1 MWGSSIRHPSIYRK
15 GRMQKSWKSD
25 CSNEL
30 TSQQVNVEKKVISKK
45 KLITH
50 SHPGSVTVVLQ
61 LQKTSTMT
69 TRYGLRALQCL
80 RQGDGNSR
88 KRARERQTEIQG
100 EIERQTD
107 RQRERIRSG
116 FYTIFPGRLRELS

>member
-1 MWGSSIRHPSIYRK
+1 MA
-15 GRMQKSWKSD
+15 
-25 CSNEL
+25 
-30 TSQQVNVEKKVISKK
+30 
-45 KLITH
+45 
-50 SHPGSVTVVLQ
+50 LQ

-100 EIERQTD
+100 EIERQTGRQRDTDRESVRQTD
-107 RQRERIRSG
+107 RQRYIDRQTDRQIERKDQIWFLYNIPGSFERIVLNVFNIQALHS
-116 FYTIFPGRLRELS
+116 FVKIKQ